1 MSRALCRKD
10 AERDPACGGGYI
22 VHLPELEYADAAS
35 VAQEERRLV
44 AGACS
49 AKEDIEID
57 IGVSQ
62 GMGGVLA
69 AVRSGCR
76 WYSKR
81 TSALLTVSVAW

>member
-1 MSRALCRKD
+1 VR
-10 AERDPACGGGYI
+10 GGYI
-22 VHLPELEYADAAS
+22 VHLPEFECADAAS

-44 AGACS
+44 AGACNV
-49 AKEDIEID
+49 KEDIETD

-81 TSALLTVSVAW
+81 MSALLTVSVAW